1 MERPVEFLISLKVL
15 VWFAM
20 LILIQLILYVSNTL
34 HAY

>member
-15 VWFAM
+15 AWFVM